1 LIKDGQ
7 ITATADAQ
15 SSSLASV
22 YVYDTARKT
31 VQRRGIAVGGIR
43 ENMVVVVDGL
53 ARKTVQRRGIA
64 VGGIRENM
72 VVVVDGLAPGDLV
85 ASAGVS
91 FLKEGQEVRLLGSED

>member
-1 LIKDGQ
+1 MAEKANNSEYWAANIRLV
-7 ITATADAQ
+7 
-15 SSSLASV
+15 SLCLVIWALCS
-22 YVYDTARKT
+22 YGFAILFRP
-31 VQRRGIAVGGIR
+31 
-43 ENMVVVVDGL
+43 ML
-53 ARKTVQRRGIA
+53 SGIA